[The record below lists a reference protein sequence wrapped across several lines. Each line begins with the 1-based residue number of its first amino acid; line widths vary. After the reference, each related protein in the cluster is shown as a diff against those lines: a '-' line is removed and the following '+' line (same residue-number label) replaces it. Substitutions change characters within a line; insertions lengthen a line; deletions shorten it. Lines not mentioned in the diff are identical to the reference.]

1 MFRIITLVSCTLF
14 VSPFSIEGKQV
25 PGSGVIRPVSRCIA
39 ILLVVV
45 GKIGA
50 VTESCLMGF
59 EVGID
64 EAAVVDSG
72 DDGDECCERFWL
84 LLAC

>member
-1 MFRIITLVSCTLF
+1 VSCTLL
-14 VSPFSIEGKQV
+14 VLPISIKGKQV

-39 ILLVVV
+39 ILAVVV
-45 GKIGA
+45 GKMGA
-50 VTESCLMGF
+50 VAESCLMGF

-64 EAAVVDSG
+64 GVAVVDSG
-72 DDGDECCERFWL
+72 DEGDKCCERFWL

>member
-1 MFRIITLVSCTLF
+1 MSCTLLAK
-14 VSPFSIEGKQV
+14 PIDIKGKQV
-25 PGSGVIRPVSRCIA
+25 PGSGVMRPVSRCIA
-39 ILLVVV
+39 ILAVVV

-50 VTESCLMGF
+50 VTESCLIGF

-64 EAAVVDSG
+64 EATVVDSG
-72 DDGDECCERFWL
+72 DEGDECCERFWL